1 MASVVPQ
8 NVRNVVLAGPG
19 AGGKKT
25 LAEELLFRCKAI
37 AKKGSVEKGDA
48 VMITEAEDASRQTS
62 ITVHTAY
69 FSWKDHLFH
78 LFDTPGYFSFLENL
92 RSVVPV
98 ADGALLVVSG
108 MYPAK
113 PETSRIWQILKEA
126 GIPMIGFISGMDD
139 ASADFGRA
147 LSGLKEGVEMPV
159 LPVQLPVRGATSLN
173 GVVDLVSQKAFDL
186 KGAEIAVPAELKADV
201 ETYRLELIEK
211 IAEASDELIEKYL
224 GGASLSEEELRSGLR
239 ASVLNGSF
247 IPVFCGSGMDGT
259 GVEPLLTAM
268 IDLLPSPVERD
279 KARPFKGTNPDA
291 QDAEESRA
299 NDRSA
304 PFSAFIFKTTIDPFS
319 GKVSVFRVCSGSL
332 KPGDMIYNP
341 AHNLK
346 VKAGHLFKLQGKDL
360 VETEELS
367 AGEIGALVKINE
379 NHTGDTLCVA
389 DHPIVYPQVK
399 YAEPSMMYAVE
410 AEKKSEEKASSGLQ
424 RLAEEDPTL
433 RFYRNPDTAEL
444 ILAGMGQ
451 QHVEVALERLHRKFG
466 ASAKLHSPQVPYRET
481 IRRKVNVE
489 GKVKKQTGGHGQF
502 ADCWIDLEPTPRDS
516 GFVFEDCIVGGAIP
530 RQFIPSVEKG
540 IRDTLNH
547 GVLGGFPVV
556 DVKVSLVD
564 GKFHAVDSSDFA
576 FQTAGS
582 IAFKDGMAQADPV
595 LLEPIMHMEISVPE
609 AMTGDVLKD
618 LSGRRGRVQGMNSKG
633 TVQTI
638 SAEAPMSEV
647 LEYGNVLNGI
657 TSGQGTYVMQIA
669 SYKEVPDQIAT
680 RLLEALRKK
689 KEAAKEE

>member
-1 MASVVPQ
+1 MTSVLPQ
-8 NVRNVVLAGPG
+8 NIRNVVLAGPG

-25 LAEELLFRCKAI
+25 LAEELLFRSKAI

-69 FSWKDHLFH
+69 FTWKDHLFH

-92 RSVVPV
+92 RPV
-98 ADGALLVVSG
+98 IPAADGALLVVSG

-113 PETSRIWQILKEA
+113 PETSRIWQMLKEYS
-126 GIPMIGFISGMDD
+126 IPCLGFISGMDD

-147 LSGLKEGVEMPV
+147 LSGLKEGVEIPV
-159 LPVQLPVRGATSLN
+159 LPAQIPIRTGGILS
-173 GVVDLVSQKAFDL
+173 GVIDLISQKAFDA
-186 KGAEIAVPAELKADV
+186 KGAEIAVPDDLKAEIEV
-201 ETYRLELIEK
+201 YRLELIEK

-224 GGASLSEEELRSGLR
+224 GGATLSEEELRNGMK
-239 ASVLNGSF
+239 ASIANGSF
-247 IPVFCGSGMDGT
+247 VPVFCGSGMDGT
-259 GVEPLLTAM
+259 GLEKLLEAL
-268 IDLLPSPVERD
+268 IAFLPSPLERE
-279 KARPFKGTNPDA
+279 KNRPFKGTDPDA
-291 QDAEESRA
+291 QGAEVSR
-299 NDRSA
+299 NGDRAA
-304 PFSAFIFKTTIDPFS
+304 PFSAYIFKTTIDPFS
-319 GKVSVFRVCSGSL
+319 GKVSVFRVCSGAL
-332 KPGDMIYNP
+332 RAGDVVYNP
-341 AHNLK
+341 ICNVKL
-346 VKAGHLFKLQGKDL
+346 KAGHVFKLQGKDL
-360 VETEELS
+360 IETEELG
-367 AGEIGALVKINE
+367 AGEIGALVKMNE
-379 NHTGDTLCVA
+379 NHTGETLCAV
-389 DHPIVYPQVK
+389 DHAIVYPAVK

-410 AEKKSEEKASSGLQ
+410 AEKKNEEKASSGLQ

-433 RFYRNPDTAEL
+433 RFYRNQATGEL

-451 QHVEVALERLHRKFG
+451 QHVEVTLERLSRKFG

-481 IRRKVNVE
+481 ARKKVNVE

-540 IRDTLNH
+540 VRDSLNH

-564 GKFHAVDSSDFA
+564 GKFHPVDSSDFA

-582 IAFKDGMAQADPV
+582 IAFKEAMAQADSV
-595 LLEPIMHMEISVPE
+595 LLEPIMSMEISVPE

-633 TVQTI
+633 SVQI
-638 SAEAPMSEV
+638 IKAEAPMAEV

-657 TSGQGTYVMQIA
+657 TSGQGTYIMSIA
-669 SYKEVPDQIAT
+669 SYKEVPEQIAG
-680 RLLEALRKK
+680 RLLEALKKK